1 MFYANRVCV
10 ARALHLRTGKMHTH
24 RTMPWLRF
32 RSIIALTS
40 LAVCG
45 DEENIYAV
53 RYDGYIAKPF
63 HYRNFLAMVEQTLD
77 RSAAECADRSA
88 DRSDH
93 RMLNL
98 NAVSEW
104 SSGHSNGR

>member
-1 MFYANRVCV
+1 
-10 ARALHLRTGKMHTH
+10 
-24 RTMPWLRF
+24 MPWLRF

-40 LAVCG
+40 LAVRG

-63 HYRNFLAMVEQTLD
+63 HYRDFLAMVEQTLG
-77 RSAAECADRSA
+77 RSAAECA